1 MAVTNITVASGNRI
15 ADPSLATTFAVTVNS
30 SMGHYIF
37 AYREE
42 STGTWVQSALINQT
56 VSGSGSF
63 NHTVAANTF
72 NRNRR
77 YEIAVQVMTQIPSPA
92 TTNETY
98 TGPQNLPPNH
108 GSGQTYLQKVTQ
120 SVVDPWYVKVF
131 IVQPATV
138 VKLNVGDEQI
148 NVVSLGQSTLASPVK
163 AGTGSTAAEVNVVT
177 TSDPAASKVRTVQL
191 NGTIVAMAKA
201 ITDYTPGAP
210 GLANYNAYSNYSEYL
225 DGTFTSNFTSR
236 FSSLFPSRFSSLF
249 PSRFSSLF
257 PTRFTSIF
265 NSRFTSLFPSRFS
278 SLFPSRFSS
287 LFPSVFT
294 SNFQNAFC
302 TNFISR
308 FSSNFP
314 SRFSFN
320 FAQVW

>member
-1 MAVTNITVASGNRI
+1 MAVTNITVAGGNRI
-15 ADPSLATTFAVTVNS
+15 VDPSLATVFAVTVNS

-72 NRNRR
+72 NKNRR
-77 YEIAVQVMTQIPSPA
+77 YEIAVQVMTQIPTPE

-98 TGPQNLPPNH
+98 TGPQNLPPGH

-131 IVQPATV
+131 IVQPATI

-163 AGTGSTAAEVNVVT
+163 TGTGSTAAEVNVVAAT
-177 TSDPAASKVRTVQL
+177 DPAASKVRTVQL
-191 NGTIVAMAKA
+191 SGNIVAMAKA
-201 ITDYTPGAP
+201 ITDYVPANPT
-210 GLANYNAYSNYSEYL
+210 LSNYNAYSNYSEYL
-225 DGTFTSNFTSR
+225 DGTFTSNFSSNFPSR

-257 PTRFTSIF
+257 P
-265 NSRFTSLFPSRFS
+265 SRFS
-278 SLFPSRFSS
+278 SLFPSRFSTRFGTNFPSRFTS
-287 LFPSVFT
+287 LFPGIFN
-294 SNFQNAFC
+294 SNFSSA
-302 TNFISR
+302 

-314 SRFSFN
+314 SRFTTN
-320 FAQVW
+320 WAQVW